1 MSRYSFIDDNINLT
15 GKQCFCIDVNSTN
28 SPFIIGGNQ
37 STQPQ
42 PQSPR
47 SGTQPPSQIV
57 SAPVASELSISGYEN
72 KKSDI
77 RSLPSDYLLT
87 PNVINSN
94 TREQNIINTV
104 NNMLTQVYSNV
115 QKDIIGSNEA
125 EIDIPKNSLTLLN
138 DKEVTPKID
147 LNKMANDKQVGKKTL
162 RKSSGNLNLF
172 EGFEQS
178 GCTNICKPSN
188 KSKSKSKSN
197 FKYKFNENLILL
209 AAIVLFLLISW
220 FKK

>member
-15 GKQCFCIDVNSTN
+15 GKQCFCIDVNSNN
-28 SPFIIGGNQ
+28 SPFIIEGGNQ
-37 STQPQ
+37 NVQ

-47 SGTQPPSQIV
+47 ANTQSPAQIV

-72 KKSDI
+72 KKSDT

-94 TREQNIINTV
+94 AREQNIINKV
-104 NNMLTQVYSNV
+104 NSMLTQVYSNV

-125 EIDIPKNSLTLLN
+125 EIDIPKNSLTLID
-138 DKEVTPKID
+138 DKEVMPKID
-147 LNKMANDKQVGKKTL
+147 LNKMANDKQVGKKTI

-178 GCTNICKPSN
+178 GCTDICKPSN
-188 KSKSKSKSN
+188 KYKNKSK
-197 FKYKFNENLILL
+197 FKFNENFILL
-209 AAIVLFLLISW
+209 AVIVLFLLISW